1 MGENMDEITILII
14 EDDEDIRESVKIL
27 LENEGFH
34 VIEADNGMDGLRP
47 GRRLCAGYCGC
58 PGAGGLHRGAGT
70 RHRAA
75 GASCHCE

>member
-34 VIEADNGMDGLRP
+34 VIEADNGM
-47 GRRLCAGYCGC
+47 GC
-58 PGAGGLHRGAGT
+58 T
-70 RHRAA
+70 RFQRIRILLFWTL
-75 GASCHCE
+75 